1 MRRSRGGDV
10 SLPQPMPDQMPAA
23 ATAAS
28 QSPRAASRPSAAH
41 DRRYEIGGDTDEHG
55 DGVGGLAAMQRVHEL
70 LDKRGPLS
78 KDFTLECV
86 QSSHAN
92 CQMQ

>member
-1 MRRSRGGDV
+1 M
-10 SLPQPMPDQMPAA
+10 SLPQPMPDQMPGAP
-23 ATAAS
+23 TAAL
-28 QSPRAASRPSAAH
+28 QSPRAASRPSAAQ

-70 LDKRGPLS
+70 LDKRGHLS

-86 QSSHAN
+86 HSCHVN